1 MERARD
7 IAQDSETAQ
16 VMDGSEADLAHVG
29 QEHGLSPYAAMPPI
43 VNVSLRPKSTDA
55 TYGSGKTVVACAEAA
70 KPCVRRVHVVHGA
83 HVKEAAQRAGLDERG
98 LSREDRAVVR
108 LLLERDAPMGLEAIA
123 SRLALELQTLRDVH
137 EPWLER
143 AGLVERTVH
152 GRMATERARAWY
164 RGLLSQAPRGLT
176 AVADEGPDA
185 QKSKGQGENQGHAG
199 QAGPN
204 GGRRTIPV
212 LRLPFRFG

>member
-1 MERARD
+1 M
-7 IAQDSETAQ
+7 
-16 VMDGSEADLAHVG
+16 
-29 QEHGLSPYAAMPPI
+29 
-43 VNVSLRPKSTDA
+43 RPW
-55 TYGSGKTVVACAEAA
+55 
-70 KPCVRRVHVVHGA
+70 
-83 HVKEAAQRAGLDERG
+83 
-98 LSREDRAVVR
+98 
-108 LLLERDAPMGLEAIA
+108 A

-152 GRMATERARAWY
+152 GRVATERAREWY
-164 RGLLSQAPRGLT
+164 RGLLSQAPPERS
-176 AVADEGPDA
+176 ADGNA
-185 QKSKGQGENQGHAG
+185 GHAG

>member
-1 MERARD
+1 VVHA
-7 IAQDSETAQ
+7 
-16 VMDGSEADLAHVG
+16 AHV
-29 QEHGLSPYAAMPPI
+29 
-43 VNVSLRPKSTDA
+43 R
-55 TYGSGKTVVACAEAA
+55 EAA
-70 KPCVRRVHVVHGA
+70 
-83 HVKEAAQRAGLDERG
+83 ERAGLDDRG

-108 LLLERDAPMGLEAIA
+108 LLLERDAPVGLEAIA

-152 GRMATERARAWY
+152 GRVATERARAWY
-164 RGLLSQAPRGLT
+164 GGLLSQTPPGPAGT
-176 AVADEGPDA
+176 ADA
-185 QKSKGQGENQGHAG
+185 QKSKGQGENQGQAG

>member
-1 MERARD
+1 
-7 IAQDSETAQ
+7 
-16 VMDGSEADLAHVG
+16 
-29 QEHGLSPYAAMPPI
+29 
-43 VNVSLRPKSTDA
+43 
-55 TYGSGKTVVACAEAA
+55 
-70 KPCVRRVHVVHGA
+70 VR
-83 HVKEAAQRAGLDERG
+83 EAAQRAGLDERG

-152 GRMATERARAWY
+152 GRVATERARAWY
-164 RGLLSQAPRGLT
+164 RGLISQAPPGPVDT
-176 AVADEGPDA
+176 ANAEKGGGQDE
-185 QKSKGQGENQGHAG
+185 NRG

>member
-1 MERARD
+1 MN
-7 IAQDSETAQ
+7 I
-16 VMDGSEADLAHVG
+16 
-29 QEHGLSPYAAMPPI
+29 
-43 VNVSLRPKSTDA
+43 SLRPKIADA
-55 TYGSGKTVVACAEAA
+55 TYESGKTVVASAEAA
-70 KPCVRRVHVVHGA
+70 KSSVRRVHVVHGA
-83 HVKEAAQRAGLDERG
+83 HVREAAERAGLDERG

-108 LLLERDAPMGLEAIA
+108 LLVERDAPMGLEAIA
-123 SRLALELQTLRDVH
+123 SRLALEVQTLRDVH

-152 GRMATERARAWY
+152 GRVATERAREWY
-164 RGLLSQAPRGLT
+164 GNLVSRAPRG
-176 AVADEGPDA
+176 PDT
-185 QKSKGQGENQGHAG
+185 QKSKGQGENQRQDADQGQVC

>member
-1 MERARD
+1 
-7 IAQDSETAQ
+7 
-16 VMDGSEADLAHVG
+16 
-29 QEHGLSPYAAMPPI
+29 
-43 VNVSLRPKSTDA
+43 
-55 TYGSGKTVVACAEAA
+55 
-70 KPCVRRVHVVHGA
+70 VR
-83 HVKEAAQRAGLDERG
+83 EAAQRAGLDERG

-108 LLLERDAPMGLEAIA
+108 LLLERDGPMGLEAIA
-123 SRLALELQTLRDVH
+123 SRLGLELQTLRDVH

-152 GRMATERARAWY
+152 GRVATGRAREWY
-164 RGLLSQAPRGLT
+164 GKLASKAPQGPD

-185 QKSKGQGENQGHAG
+185 QKSKAQDENQRQDADQGQVC